1 MCRDSPGAGRSKS
14 TDMGSASMTAEEQ
27 TRAEEEM
34 REVRSGKVQNCNAL
48 KGPCHIREEF

>member
-14 TDMGSASMTAEEQ
+14 TDTSSASMTAEEQ

-34 REVRSGKVQNCNAL
+34 REVRSGKAQNRNAL
-48 KGPCHIREEF
+48 KGPCHIRD